1 MNVLNFIEREKRRKD
16 LRIYTMDYG
25 RKRARKYT
33 FKIPQVE
40 ELGKLGKLVVNPQA
54 FKEKYGKLLLLLN
67 TNMVDEIIP
76 TLVQFYDP
84 TYHCFTFPDYQLM
97 PTLEEYSRLM
107 RYPCTCKIRTPVWKR
122 IPTTLSLLQLL
133 L

>member
-1 MNVLNFIEREKRRKD
+1 MNFIEREKQRKD

-54 FKEKYGKLLLLLN
+54 FKEKYGKLLPLLN
-67 TNMVDEIIP
+67 TNIVDGILP

-84 TYHCFTFPDYQLM
+84 TYHCFPFPDYQLW
-97 PTLEEYSRLM
+97 TSVFY
-107 RYPCTCKIRTPVWKR
+107 IRA
-122 IPTTLSLLQLL
+122 IPLIWRDTGTDSFLSLNAFAFL
-133 L
+133 